1 MARLRDSTLRSA
13 HAAQDACRPDNST
26 EPAQRPLT
34 WTIRF
39 SVPGDNNLYFKS
51 CDGTLTLVQSGSTFT
66 GTLAQSGGN
75 NCPSVSGQVVEVSYS
90 PTGTITF
97 SLAGPASDPLSW
109 TMFTHCTAVTPGTMS
124 FSGTVNGDHMIEAT
138 FAQDALMQCPTE
150 GTVSTYVRLRA
161 PASNPLAGARNLAPR
176 GPSGVWSELPACF
189 VRESCH
195 DLIA

>member
-1 MARLRDSTLRSA
+1 M
-13 HAAQDACRPDNST
+13 
-26 EPAQRPLT
+26 T

-51 CDGTLTLVQSGSTFT
+51 CDGTLTLVQSGATFT
-66 GTLAQSGGN
+66 GTFAQSGGN
-75 NCPSVSGQVVEVSYS
+75 NCPSVSGQVVDGVVQSN
-90 PTGTITF
+90 GTITF

-138 FAQDALMQCPTE
+138 FAQDALMQCRTE
-150 GTVSTYVRLRA
+150 GTVSTYVRARA
-161 PASNPLAGARNLAPR
+161 WRPPVIHSPARNLAPR